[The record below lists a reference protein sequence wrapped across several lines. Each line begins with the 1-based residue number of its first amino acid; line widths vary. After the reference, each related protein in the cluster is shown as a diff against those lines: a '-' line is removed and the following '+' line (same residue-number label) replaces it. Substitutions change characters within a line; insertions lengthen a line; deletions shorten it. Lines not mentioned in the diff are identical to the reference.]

1 MTIKDLRE
9 ILIHFQERKY
19 DNYKV
24 ELWDYENQ
32 RELDWGGMYAL
43 SHPDK
48 KLTFSVN
55 AKKEEK
61 RGEDKSYR
69 PRG

>member
-19 DNYKV
+19 DDYKV
-24 ELWDYENQ
+24 ELWDYKNQ
-32 RELDWGGMYAL
+32 RELDWGGMHAL

-48 KLTFSVN
+48 KLVFPVHY
-55 AKKEEK
+55 EEK
-61 RGEDKSYR
+61 DNEQDKS
-69 PRG
+69 